1 MKHISI
7 FFICATLLFMVSTSV
22 GGILKVH
29 RLKTRQNALSFAAIM
44 PSMAPELGAASAGMS
59 HYQNKPEIKLTS

>member
-29 RLKTRQNALSFAAIM
+29 RLKKRQNALSFAAII
-44 PSMAPELGAASAGMS
+44 PSIAPEFGAASAGML
-59 HYQNKPEIKLTS
+59 HYQNKTEIKLTS